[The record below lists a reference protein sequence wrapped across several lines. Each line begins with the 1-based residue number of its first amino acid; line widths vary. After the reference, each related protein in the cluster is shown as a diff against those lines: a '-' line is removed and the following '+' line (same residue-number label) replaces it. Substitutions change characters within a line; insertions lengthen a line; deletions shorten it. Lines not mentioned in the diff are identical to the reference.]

1 MTSEQLKCCGVDG
14 PQGWSTVFADGSV
27 PGSCCVSNVQND
39 PNAVCRNSD
48 DASQVFQDGCY
59 EKLKI
64 KTREN
69 IVIIMGVGIGIAFVE
84 VGLFTNIF
92 GNDNKILVYFN

>member
-1 MTSEQLKCCGVDG
+1 MLYEQLKCCGVDG

-59 EKLKI
+59 ERLKI

-84 VGLFTNIF
+84 VRLFTIIF
-92 GNDNKILVYFN
+92 GN